1 MSRRHP
7 SAESKIKCEL
17 CEKRVNRNRLRRHVA
32 IAHGTSALRCGYC
45 KSEYDS
51 KEVLIEHVVTC
62 TAKKKTRKI
71 CESSRELQECDIC
84 HKRMQK
90 ASLRMHKAVTHA
102 GLRPHCGRN
111 FGNNYRLNEHCRAK
125 HGYEKLKCS
134 YCDFESA
141 GVMALRNHER
151 RHRNEKPFVC
161 ETCGAKFHA
170 AYLLAQHKKSHR
182 TEKLIKCNLCPA
194 TFKAN
199 NSLHTHKLSCHSN
212 YLYKC
217 HLCSRVYSSRHYA
230 VKHLRHVHDY
240 KGPVPQL
247 QKVPNEVI
255 IP

>member
-71 CESSRELQECDIC
+71 CES
-84 HKRMQK
+84 
-90 ASLRMHKAVTHA
+90 
-102 GLRPHCGRN
+102 HCGRN